1 MDARQLKQQMQ
12 QATALFQAGRYDEAE
27 VYLLEIIKHTPLYA
41 NIYNMLGFI
50 YSQRN
55 SPDKAVEVFRQA
67 LTINPRYTEAR
78 LNLAITLADM
88 GAYSEALREYGLA
101 REGEEAKASSLPT
114 HAQARLANAH
124 AELAKAYQGLGLY
137 PQAVQEY
144 EKAIGLAPLFP
155 DLHCNL
161 ARCYMEA
168 GDGDRAQTALKHA
181 LELHPTYADALVQLG
196 LLHYQRRETSQAVST
211 WEKALTTDPANVLA
225 QIYLRMAREG
235 GAGN

>member
-27 VYLLEIIKHTPLYA
+27 VLLLEIIKHTPLYA

-101 REGEEAKASSLPT
+101 REGEEARPRASPRMRR
-114 HAQARLANAH
+114 HAWLMPMPNWPRPIRGSVSIPRRSRSTRRPSAWR
-124 AELAKAYQGLGLY
+124 
-137 PQAVQEY
+137 PF
-144 EKAIGLAPLFP
+144 FP
-155 DLHCNL
+155 ISI
-161 ARCYMEA
+161 
-168 GDGDRAQTALKHA
+168 
-181 LELHPTYADALVQLG
+181 V
-196 LLHYQRRETSQAVST
+196 
-211 WEKALTTDPANVLA
+211 
-225 QIYLRMAREG
+225 I
-235 GAGN
+235 

>member
-27 VYLLEIIKHTPLYA
+27 VLLLEIIKHTPLYA

-124 AELAKAYQGLGLY
+124 AELAKAYQELGLY

-168 GDGDRAQTALKHA
+168 GDGDQAQTALKHA

-211 WEKALTTDPANVLA
+211 WEKALTADPANVLA

>member
-12 QATALFQAGRYDEAE
+12 RATALFQAGRYDEAE
-27 VYLLEIIKHTPLYA
+27 VLLLEIIKHTPLYA

-101 REGEEAKASSLPT
+101 REGEETKASSLPT

-124 AELAKAYQGLGLY
+124 AELAKAYQELGLY

-168 GDGDRAQTALKHA
+168 GDGDQAQTALKHA

-211 WEKALTTDPANVLA
+211 WEKALTADPANVLA